1 MTEYY
6 GTRPKKSVFLV
17 AMKAS
22 PNPKPISVNEAFS
35 LKLIGLAITYI
46 NSHLN
51 HWENH
56 FQIHIYLS
64 TWQHIKTLNTMPP
77 GYKKKTNIKLQHRKL
92 KGRTISSSWAMGHQN
107 TGSTP
112 CCMEINKSFIMY
124 SVAHRIN
131 FFLSIFKKYELKLII
146 FIFNLACS
154 LIFILDTLFCLG

>member
-22 PNPKPISVNEAFS
+22 PNPKPISANEAFS
-35 LKLIGLAITYI
+35 FKLIGLAITYI

-77 GYKKKTNIKLQHRKL
+77 GCKKNKHKITASQA
-92 KGRTISSSWAMGHQN
+92 KGAYHF
-107 TGSTP
+107 
-112 CCMEINKSFIMY
+112 K
-124 SVAHRIN
+124 
-131 FFLSIFKKYELKLII
+131 FLSHGPSKYRVHTMLHGNQQVFYHVFRCPSYQFFSKHLKKNELKLII

-154 LIFILDTLFCLG
+154 LIFILDNLFCLG